1 MIFRLSQRLNNKIK
15 AGPLSAAPMQINPY
29 ADWSA
34 RIFTANRTQ
43 YILLSNT
50 PSLYS
55 VVMLGRE
62 ITNGRLF
69 VSRALKSIHE
79 FLSADGMSLIYE
91 NFLAPAATSVRCCK
105 PLNRSVTGCMNEL
118 EFMAKYCLE
127 SGECS
132 PVSMALRLN
141 GLPLS
146 ALRTPASGNY
156 ATPSEAFRR
165 LAIQPRIDGINGC
178 SDH

>member
-1 MIFRLSQRLNNKIK
+1 
-15 AGPLSAAPMQINPY
+15 MQINPY

-50 PSLYS
+50 LSLYS

-62 ITNGRLF
+62 ITNDRLF

-79 FLSADGMSLIYE
+79 FLSADAMSLIYK
-91 NFLAPAATSVRCCK
+91 NFPAPAATSVRCCK

-127 SGECS
+127 WGECS
-132 PVSMALRLN
+132 PASLALRLN

-146 ALRTPASGNY
+146 TLRTPASGNY

-165 LAIQPRIDGINGC
+165 LAIEHRVNDINGS
-178 SDH
+178 SDR